1 MDHRYIIPEI
11 KTAADSHRFSA
22 RGAVY
27 GCFVAAD
34 FQGAREPQADSW
46 GGGWGGAL
54 GGGRAAGG
62 GECGGL
68 WLCLGVS
75 VRKTNKI

>member
-34 FQGAREPQADSW
+34 FQGAREPQADSS
-46 GGGWGGAL
+46 GGGVGGGPGRGQGGWGRGMWRAL
-54 GGGRAAGG
+54 ALSR
-62 GECGGL
+62 CF
-68 WLCLGVS
+68 S
-75 VRKTNKI
+75 S

>member
-1 MDHRYIIPEI
+1 MGHRNIIPEI
-11 KTAADSHRFSA
+11 KTAAESRRFSA
-22 RGAVY
+22 RGA
-27 GCFVAAD
+27 G
-34 FQGAREPQADSW
+34 FQGAREPQADSS
-46 GGGWGGAL
+46 GPL

-62 GECGGL
+62 EERGGL